1 MENDEEVYRVDLAS
15 PPHSSHS
22 NRLGQRNM
30 QNDTSHSADKA
41 HGAGYE
47 ETPLLLQENDRLSEN
62 ESAEPLDKDRGAQ
75 QWSGASDFAGQPW
88 WNRPSVSSH
97 PREVNEILI

>member
-30 QNDTSHSADKA
+30 QSDIS
-41 HGAGYE
+41 HGASKGHGDGYE
-47 ETPLLLQENDRLSEN
+47 ETPLLSQEIDRLSEN
-62 ESAEPLDKDRGAQ
+62 ESAEPLDRDTGAQ
-75 QWSGASDFAGQPW
+75 QWSGANDFAGQSW

-97 PREVNEILI
+97 SREVNGILI